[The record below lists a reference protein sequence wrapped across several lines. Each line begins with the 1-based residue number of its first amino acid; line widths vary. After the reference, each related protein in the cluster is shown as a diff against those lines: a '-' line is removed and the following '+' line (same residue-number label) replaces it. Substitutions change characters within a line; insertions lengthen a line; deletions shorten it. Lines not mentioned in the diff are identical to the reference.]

1 MAHHGHGVTATADAR
16 VAFLG
21 MPNTGKST
29 LFSALSGHHAHI
41 GNWPGLTVD
50 LMAATVQWEGQ
61 TVELVDL
68 PGLYD
73 LRGLSED
80 EAVVRRFLETTPLQ
94 LLVVVL
100 NASQVDRQLRL
111 ALQVKALGLPVVVAL
126 NMADEAGR
134 FGVKVDCD
142 RLSRTLGV
150 PVLPISA
157 KHRRGLVALRQ
168 ELKEATGRDRPA
180 LTPPRSVVDCL
191 PEEDDALPAALAT
204 VLRQSVE
211 LPGEWQ
217 DRLSRRLD
225 RVLLHPWLGL
235 PLFFLAMA

>member
-1 MAHHGHGVTATADAR
+1 M
-16 VAFLG
+16 
-21 MPNTGKST
+21 
-29 LFSALSGHHAHI
+29 LFRS
-41 GNWPGLTVD
+41 
-50 LMAATVQWEGQ
+50 
-61 TVELVDL
+61 
-68 PGLYD
+68 
-73 LRGLSED
+73 
-80 EAVVRRFLETTPLQ
+80 
-94 LLVVVL
+94 
-100 NASQVDRQLRL
+100 
-111 ALQVKALGLPVVVAL
+111 GLPVVVAL

-142 RLSRTLGV
+142 RLARTLGV
-150 PVLPISA
+150 PVLLISA
-157 KHRRGLVALRQ
+157 KHRRGLVALRR
-168 ELKEATGRDRPA
+168 ELQEATGRDRPA

-235 PLFFLAMA
+235 PLFFLAMALMFQAVYAIGTPIQEQLTTALDGFGSGVLRPALGWLPEFWRHFVVDGLYQGKIGRAHV